1 MLKIKEAI
9 IVEGK
14 YDKMRLS
21 ALFDTLI
28 IETGGFR
35 IFKGPEKRRLINE
48 IAEKR
53 GIIILTDSDAAG
65 FVIRNHIKGITKPQ
79 NVKHAFI
86 PQKKGKEKRKSSPSK
101 EGLLGVEGISDD
113 IIINAVL
120 SSGATVCD
128 NAEPIHNNDHITK
141 MFFYELGLAGK
152 PDSAER
158 RKILLKHL
166 DLPTYMSSNAM
177 VEALDILYTKND
189 LIDIYNRLFYKN

>member
-21 ALFDTLI
+21 SLFDTLI

-35 IFKGPEKRRLINE
+35 IFKGSEKRRLIIE
-48 IAEKR
+48 IADKM

-65 FVIRNHIKGITKPQ
+65 FVIRNHIKGITNPQ
-79 NVKHAFI
+79 NIKHAFI

-128 NAEPIHNNDHITK
+128 SQKPPEKTEHITK
-141 MFFYELGLAGK
+141 KY
-152 PDSAER
+152 
-158 RKILLKHL
+158 
-166 DLPTYMSSNAM
+166 
-177 VEALDILYTKND
+177 
-189 LIDIYNRLFYKN
+189 